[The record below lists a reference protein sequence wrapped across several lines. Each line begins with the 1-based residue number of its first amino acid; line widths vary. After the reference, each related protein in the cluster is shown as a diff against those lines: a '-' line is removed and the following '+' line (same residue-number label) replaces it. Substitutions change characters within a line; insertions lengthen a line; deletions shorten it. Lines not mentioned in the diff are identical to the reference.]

1 MTRYKQYLLGSYLHG
16 FSLPFLCTVF
26 SSNAQSGQT
35 TIQVT
40 GVQYFVAFLPASEGA
55 RRTPTHPAQAG
66 VGWTGTRNLFQKEKL
81 CLPT

>member
-1 MTRYKQYLLGSYLHG
+1 MS
-16 FSLPFLCTVF
+16 TVLVH
-26 SSNAQSGQT
+26 SVQLKRTEWTDRGASNRHVGNQRA
-35 TIQVT
+35 

-55 RRTPTHPAQAG
+55 RYTPTHPAQAG